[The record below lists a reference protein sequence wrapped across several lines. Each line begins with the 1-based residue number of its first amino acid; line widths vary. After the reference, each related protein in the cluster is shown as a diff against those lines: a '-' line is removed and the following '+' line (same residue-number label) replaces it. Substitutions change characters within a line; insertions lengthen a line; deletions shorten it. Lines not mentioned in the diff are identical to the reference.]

1 MRDLEVLLN
10 FLGLQLQ
17 AALLE
22 LQLLLLHHHQR
33 VLGLLLRLLLLGL
46 LLVHLQ
52 RLLRGLRHH
61 PRQRLLNLRWQV
73 FVFGRQG
80 HTQLRL
86 NLLAVLV
93 ARVLSNVRHKR
104 GRDDRGLGVLPNAGR
119 NQRVLHH
126 RHVHRNVRLMVLVEE
141 RFNRVTLEER
151 HVLGHRVTRL
161 LVFWQGHKFVGVFDA
176 QNLQH
181 VAVQLGHVVD
191 VRRSLCHLHDRLILD
206 DPLAHS
212 SRVGVADGNH
222 VYMVVVFLLGGCAP
236 NVGLVVVRWL
246 RVVTDD
252 CRQQPQLLLE
262 RVVQSGLNRR
272 HNLELALQQGQ
283 RSAYRRLTGHVANLH
298 VRRGR
303 EPTTFLNNVVEQRVQ
318 NLAGLLVWQG

>member
-1 MRDLEVLLN
+1 M
-10 FLGLQLQ
+10 
-17 AALLE
+17 
-22 LQLLLLHHHQR
+22 
-33 VLGLLLRLLLLGL
+33 
-46 LLVHLQ
+46 
-52 RLLRGLRHH
+52 
-61 PRQRLLNLRWQV
+61 
-73 FVFGRQG
+73 
-80 HTQLRL
+80 
-86 NLLAVLV
+86 
-93 ARVLSNVRHKR
+93 LSNVRHKR
-104 GRDDRGLGVLPNAGR
+104 GRDDRGLGVLPDAGR

-151 HVLGHRVTRL
+151 HVLGHRVAGF
-161 LVFWQGHKFVGVFDA
+161 LVVRQGHKLVRVLDA
-176 QNLQH
+176 ENLQH

-191 VRRSLCHLHDRLILD
+191 VRGGLGHLHDRLILD
-206 DPLAHS
+206 DPLAHGG
-212 SRVGVADGNH
+212 RVGVTDRNH
-222 VYMVVVFLLGGCAP
+222 IHMVVVFLLGGCAP

-283 RSAYRRLTGHVANLH
+283 CRAHRRLSRHVANLH

-318 NLAGLLVWQG
+318 NLAGLLVRQGQDVVAQRTGADVYVTELTRLDGGIVSLDAQATGLQTTGQVGQRTGIHQLAHDAGGALGKPADEVEQPEAVRTKTGDVLVVHEVLALQFEFVVL